1 MKKCLLPPQELHL
14 LENLES
20 VDPFAKL
27 GYHHITVN
35 RQTCGIIRVF
45 NPQFKKVEII
55 WVDSAP
61 EGGAPQGGGPQ
72 AGGPRSGVAECE
84 YASGSGCF
92 ECLLPDR
99 LEFFPYRI
107 RATYHSGQVA
117 EYEDP
122 YSILPVLSDY
132 DM

>member
-1 MKKCLLPPQELHL
+1 MAMKKCLLPPQELHL

-20 VDPFAKL
+20 TDPFSKF

-35 RQTCGIIRVF
+35 RQTCGVIRVY
-45 NPQFKKVEII
+45 NPQFKKVEIV
-55 WVDSAP
+55 WED
-61 EGGAPQGGGPQ
+61 GGPQGGGPQ
-72 AGGPRSGVAECE
+72 GGHIECE

-92 ECLLPDR
+92 EALFPDR

-107 RATYHSGQVA
+107 RATYHSGLVT

-122 YSILPVLSDY
+122 YAILPVLSDY
-132 DM
+132 DMFLFGKG